1 MEARHAMRRTLRRGW
16 PYLVVAF
23 AGAVIWSTVWGA
35 HVETIPAGADEETV
49 GSTGAFM
56 LLDLVVGVIAV
67 ALIPL
72 QRRAPLTIAILA
84 ALALAVSA
92 FASGAAILAA
102 FRFATTG
109 TRTGVILLGAMWVLS
124 GAGNVAVVFPVL
136 GSPAGA
142 GETVVILTLGV
153 LIYVALVALGRY
165 RQARI
170 ETLRL
175 VHERAVNAERERER
189 HVKAAR
195 EAERLRIAREM
206 HDILAH
212 RISLVSMHA
221 GTLAY
226 RDDLPREQMAQAA
239 SVIKDNSAVA
249 LRELRQILGVLRD
262 NNDSGQNAPQPTLA
276 QLPAL
281 LAEARASG
289 SATEIEFF
297 GISAE
302 DEEPILDEL
311 DPSLSRAAYRIVQE
325 ALTNAR
331 KHAPGL
337 PVHIRIE
344 RTTGQLSIEVRNK
357 VPPGTYHTNNRG
369 MGLVGLSERL
379 DLLGGS
385 IDYQRTSESIFVVRA
400 WLPWW

>member
-1 MEARHAMRRTLRRGW
+1 M
-16 PYLVVAF
+16 
-23 AGAVIWSTVWGA
+23 
-35 HVETIPAGADEETV
+35 
-49 GSTGAFM
+49 
-56 LLDLVVGVIAV
+56 
-67 ALIPL
+67 
-72 QRRAPLTIAILA
+72 
-84 ALALAVSA
+84 
-92 FASGAAILAA
+92 
-102 FRFATTG
+102 
-109 TRTGVILLGAMWVLS
+109 
-124 GAGNVAVVFPVL
+124 
-136 GSPAGA
+136 
-142 GETVVILTLGV
+142 
-153 LIYVALVALGRY
+153 
-165 RQARI
+165 
-170 ETLRL
+170 
-175 VHERAVNAERERER
+175 NAERERER

-249 LRELRQILGVLRD
+249 LRELRQIFGVLRD
-262 NNDSGQNAPQPTLA
+262 NNDSDQNAPQPTLA

-289 SATEIEFF
+289 SATETEFF
-297 GISAE
+297 GINAE

-344 RTTGQLSIEVRNK
+344 RTTDRLSIEVGNQ
-357 VPPGTYHTNNRG
+357 VPPGTHRTNSRG
-369 MGLVGLSERL
+369 MGLVGLAERM
-379 DLLGGS
+379 DLVGGS
-385 IDYQRTSESIFVVRA
+385 IDYQRTPESLFVVRA
-400 WLPWW
+400 WLPWR